1 MRASKALL
9 NILDQPTLLTHAP
22 AIEHAIQQRNPWTDI
37 LNLIQSECLRRQSKG
52 EDHTHLNATLQA
64 AVNGI
69 AAAMQ
74 STG

>member
-1 MRASKALL
+1 LS
-9 NILDQPTLLTHAP
+9 PAP

-37 LNLIQSECLRRQSKG
+37 LNLIQIECLRRQSKG
-52 EDHTHLNATLQA
+52 EDHPQLNATLQA